1 MISLLADND
10 VELYARLIW
19 TIFGHREWLDLGV
32 AGLSLLRD
40 ADLDPTS
47 SDRTI
52 WLHCQTNDMLLI
64 TGNRNEE
71 GPDSL
76 GRVLS
81 ELNTANHLPVLT
93 IGVPQR
99 VVEFEYRENCAYRI
113 ADVATSLD
121 RVRGS
126 GRLFIP

>member
-1 MISLLADND
+1 MVTLLADND

-19 TIFGHREWLDLGV
+19 TIFSDHEWLDFGV
-32 AGLSLLRD
+32 AGWSTLHG
-40 ADLDPTS
+40 AGLDS
-47 SDRTI
+47 NSNDRTI
-52 WLHCQTNDMLLI
+52 WLHCQSNAFLLI

-76 GRVLS
+76 GRVLG
-81 ELNTANHLPVLT
+81 ELNSASHLPVLT

-99 VVEFEYRENCAYRI
+99 VVDFEYRENCAYRI

-121 RVRGS
+121 RARGS